1 MCKFL
6 TVIDNSLS
14 VDKLDNL
21 CMGYVFS
28 LNVMSAIDYMAV
40 KSIYLLHW

>member
-6 TVIDNSLS
+6 TVIDNSFS